1 MCGKKLKNCL
11 VLILISLKLSLV
23 LFNFE
28 RFFIMA
34 SNKWFGTDGVRGVAN
49 EFPMVP
55 DFVMKLAMACAVSV
69 CVNNKKVA
77 IAKDTRISGDMLE
90 AALIAGFTSQGIDVI
105 RLGIIPTPAVT
116 TFVSELGV
124 DMAVMITASHNPY
137 HDNGIKLIA
146 DNGDKFADD
155 VTSEL
160 ENLIEKN
167 NFSFDKDKLGK
178 IFEDNSIKEKYM
190 QIAYKM
196 YGKDATLKGM
206 KIVADCANGV
216 FSDILPSVLRNLGAE
231 VVELGV
237 EPNGVNINR
246 DCGSQHPEKMLE
258 AIVKNS
264 ADLGV
269 AVDGDGDRIKVGDN
283 NGKLIK
289 SEQLMAFL
297 ATYMQ
302 EIGENKNRAF
312 ASTKLSNT
320 ALERYITEEIGLKYV
335 STGVGE
341 RPVIKALKEN
351 DGVIGGEESGHIVLL
366 DYARSGDAMM
376 TFLKVLQGL
385 KQKGK
390 KASELF
396 PLFDDDFLF
405 FQNFKVKS
413 NEMVKVITS
422 KPELKNL
429 VDELSAKIKGHGRVV
444 IHPSGTEPKI
454 RVWVCGDD
462 EQIVQDFGK
471 QLWNM
476 IEQLNV
482 G

>member
-1 MCGKKLKNCL
+1 
-11 VLILISLKLSLV
+11 
-23 LFNFE
+23 
-28 RFFIMA
+28 MA

-55 DFVMKLAMACAVSV
+55 DFAMKLAFACAQKV

-77 IAKDTRISGDMLE
+77 IAKDTRISGYMLE
-90 AALIAGFTSQGIDVI
+90 AALIAGFTSQGVDVI
-105 RLGIIPTPAVT
+105 RLGVIPTPAVT
-116 TFVSELGV
+116 TFVSKLDV

-146 DNGDKFADD
+146 NNGDKFADD
-155 VTSEL
+155 VTLEL
-160 ENLIEKN
+160 ETLIEN
-167 NFSFDKDKLGK
+167 NSFLFDKDKLGK
-178 IFEDNSIKEKYM
+178 VWEDNSIKEKYK
-190 QIAYKM
+190 QIAYDM
-196 YGKDATLKGM
+196 YGNNSSLKGM

-216 FSDILPSVLRNLGAE
+216 FSDILPEVLRNLGAE
-231 VVELGV
+231 VVEVGV

-258 AIVKNS
+258 AIVKTG

-283 NGKLIK
+283 NGKLVK

-302 EIGENKNRAF
+302 EIGENKGRAF

-320 ALERYITEEIGLKYV
+320 ALERYITEKLGLKYV

-351 DGVIGGEESGHIVLL
+351 GGVIGGEESGHIVLL
-366 DYARSGDAMM
+366 DYAKSGDAMM

-385 KQKGK
+385 AQKGK
-390 KASELF
+390 KASDIF

-405 FQNFKVKS
+405 FENFKVKS

-429 VDELSAKIKGHGRVV
+429 VDELSLKISGHGRVV

-454 RVWVCGDD
+454 RVWVCGDN
-462 EQIVQDFGK
+462 EQNVQEFGK

-476 IEQLNV
+476 IEQLNNC
-482 G
+482 

>member
-1 MCGKKLKNCL
+1 
-11 VLILISLKLSLV
+11 
-23 LFNFE
+23 
-28 RFFIMA
+28 MA

-55 DFVMKLAMACAVSV
+55 DFAMKLAMACAEKV

-90 AALIAGFTSQGIDVI
+90 TALIAGFTAQGVDVI
-105 RLGIIPTPAVT
+105 KLGVIPTPAVT

-146 DNGDKFADD
+146 NNGDKFADE

-160 ENLIEKN
+160 ENLIDKN
-167 NFSFDKDKLGK
+167 NFALDKDKLGK
-178 IFEDNSIKEKYM
+178 VVEDNSIKEKYKK
-190 QIAYKM
+190 IAYNM
-196 YGKDATLKGM
+196 YGSASSLKGM

-216 FSDILPSVLRNLGAE
+216 FSDILPEVLRNLGAE
-231 VVELGV
+231 VVEVGV

-246 DCGSQHPEKMLE
+246 DCGSQHPEAMLE

-320 ALERYITEEIGLKYV
+320 SLERYITEKLGLKYV

-351 DGVIGGEESGHIVLL
+351 GGVIGGEESGHIVLL
-366 DYARSGDAMM
+366 DYAKSGDAMM

-385 KQKGK
+385 AQKGK
-390 KASELF
+390 KASDIF

-405 FQNFKVKS
+405 FENFKVKS

-422 KPELKNL
+422 KPELKSL
-429 VDELSAKIKGHGRVV
+429 VDELSLKINGHGRVV

-454 RVWVCGDD
+454 RVWVCGDN
-462 EQIVQDFGK
+462 EQNVQEFGK

-476 IEQLNV
+476 LEQLNNR
-482 G
+482 

>member
-1 MCGKKLKNCL
+1 
-11 VLILISLKLSLV
+11 
-23 LFNFE
+23 
-28 RFFIMA
+28 MA
-34 SNKWFGTDGVRGVAN
+34 SNRWFGTDGVRGVAN
-49 EFPMVP
+49 EFPMIP
-55 DFVMKLAMACAVSV
+55 DFAMKLAMACAEKV
-69 CVNNKKVA
+69 CVNHKKVA

-90 AALIAGFTSQGIDVI
+90 ASLIAGFTAMGVDVI
-105 RLGIIPTPAVT
+105 RLGVIPTPAVT
-116 TFVSELGV
+116 TFVSELDV

-146 DNGDKFADD
+146 NSGDKFADEI
-155 VTSEL
+155 TSEL
-160 ENLIEKN
+160 ESLIEKN
-167 NFSFDKDKLGK
+167 NFVLDKDKLGK
-178 IFEDNSIKEKYM
+178 VVEDNSIKEKYKK
-190 QIAYKM
+190 IAYDM
-196 YGKDATLKGM
+196 YGTTSSLNGM

-216 FSDILPSVLRNLGAE
+216 FSDILPEVLRHLGAE
-231 VVELGV
+231 VVEVGV
-237 EPNGVNINR
+237 SPNGVNINR
-246 DCGSQHPEKMLE
+246 DCGSQHSQAMLD
-258 AIVKNS
+258 AIVNNN

-302 EIGENKNRAF
+302 EIGENNGRVF

-320 ALERYITEEIGLKYV
+320 SLERYITNNLGLKYI

-341 RPVIKALKEN
+341 RPVIKALKDN
-351 DGVIGGEESGHIVLL
+351 GGVIGGEESGHIVLL
-366 DYARSGDAMM
+366 DYAKSGDAMM

-385 KQKGK
+385 AQKGK
-390 KASELF
+390 KASEIF
-396 PLFDDDFLF
+396 PLFEDDFLF
-405 FQNFKVKS
+405 FENFKVKS
-413 NEMVKVITS
+413 NDMVKVITS
-422 KPELKNL
+422 KTELKNL
-429 VDELSAKIKGHGRVV
+429 VDDLSEKIKGHGRVV

-462 EQIVQDFGK
+462 EQQVQEFGK

-482 G
+482 N

>member
-1 MCGKKLKNCL
+1 
-11 VLILISLKLSLV
+11 
-23 LFNFE
+23 
-28 RFFIMA
+28 MA

-55 DFVMKLAMACAVSV
+55 DFAMKLAMACAQKV
-69 CVNNKKVA
+69 CVGHKKVA

-90 AALIAGFTSQGIDVI
+90 ASLIAGFTAQGVDVI

-137 HDNGIKLIA
+137 YDNGIKLIA
-146 DNGDKFADD
+146 NNGDKFADD
-155 VTSEL
+155 ITSEL

-167 NFSFDKDKLGK
+167 NFIFDKDKLGRVY
-178 IFEDNSIKEKYM
+178 EDNSIKEKYKK
-190 QIAYKM
+190 IAYDM
-196 YGKDATLKGM
+196 YGTTSSLKGM
-206 KIVADCANGV
+206 KIVVDCANGV
-216 FSDILPSVLRNLGAE
+216 FSDILPEVLGNLGAE
-231 VVELGV
+231 VVKVGV
-237 EPNGVNINR
+237 TPNGFNINR
-246 DCGSQHPEKMLE
+246 DCGSQHPELMLE
-258 AIVKNS
+258 AIVKNN

-269 AVDGDGDRIKVGDN
+269 AVDGDGDRIKVADN

-297 ATYMQ
+297 VTYMQ
-302 EIGENKNRAF
+302 EIGENKGRAF

-320 ALERYITEEIGLKYV
+320 ALERYVTEKLGLKYI

-351 DGVIGGEESGHIVLL
+351 GGVIGGEESGHIVLL
-366 DYARSGDAMM
+366 DYAKSGDAMM

-385 KQKGK
+385 AQKGK
-390 KASELF
+390 KASEVF

-413 NEMVKVITS
+413 NEMVKVIAS

-429 VDELSAKIKGHGRVV
+429 VDNLSAKINGHGRVV

-462 EQIVQDFGK
+462 EHLVQDFGK
-471 QLWNM
+471 QLWNI
-476 IEQLNV
+476 IEQLNED
-482 G
+482 